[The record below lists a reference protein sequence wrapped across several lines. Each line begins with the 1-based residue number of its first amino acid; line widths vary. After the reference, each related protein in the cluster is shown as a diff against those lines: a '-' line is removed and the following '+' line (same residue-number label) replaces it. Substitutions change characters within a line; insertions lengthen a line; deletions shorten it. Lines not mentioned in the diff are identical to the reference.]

1 MKKWF
6 SHMDVAVQVLLWAMA
21 LLSPF
26 LGVLASGEPM
36 SVAFMVTSYA
46 LPYVLFLM
54 LVFYGNYFFLIPGF
68 LFRRRSLAFVLGNV
82 ALVGLL
88 RLLLD
93 VFMHWQLGGG
103 PPIPSG
109 VRVASNLLSTL
120 VIVLFIL
127 SAIALRVQKRNR
139 QLEVEAAVAER
150 ERLKSQLNPHFL
162 FNTLNNISSLAAFDP
177 DATQASIS
185 RLSDML
191 RYVLYEGNKP
201 LTPLSE
207 ETAFME
213 DYVELMRLRYAD
225 TLKVSLSFGHPEGE
239 LPPLLF
245 ISLLENAF
253 KHGASSRHACYICAS
268 LTEADGCYCFSVF
281 NSLLQPEERD
291 ASARKGGGVGIENLR
306 RRLRLLYRDA
316 DYSLQ
321 VGERRGFVFE
331 GRMLDVPAY
340 EAVLKIKVQRKKH

>member
-225 TLKVSLSFGHPEGE
+225 TLKVSLALEPVEGE
-239 LPPLLF
+239 LPPLLY

-253 KHGASSRHACYICAS
+253 KHGASSRHACYIRAS
-268 LTEADGCYCFSVF
+268 FGEEEGGWLCFTVA
-281 NSLLQPEERD
+281 NSLLPPEERQ
-291 ASARKGGGVGIENLR
+291 ASGRAGGVGIENLR
-306 RRLRLLYRDA
+306 RRLRLLYKEA
-316 DYSLQ
+316 DYSLE
-321 VGERRGFVFE
+321 VGERANLPFGQEV
-331 GRMLDVPAY
+331 LDIPAY
-340 EAVLKIKVQRKKH
+340 EASLRIKTKR